1 MKTKIKTLLTLITL
15 GLIVFQCDLF
25 DPKDKVTSDD
35 LVSMLALQQINAN
48 SMSEAQRL
56 GLNVAYS
63 HRFSIKNG
71 PHLFCREYSTAYLE
85 KQAEWEKDMEQT
97 YTTIGNAIG
106 IQIVVERLNGPC
118 AVTNKVAACHY
129 DGVDGINDLIPYA
142 YTTEGEHKYLIP
154 ANAYYG
160 TTDLKSAKE
169 ACERFKGTYV
179 CYDPSKCWQ

>member
-1 MKTKIKTLLTLITL
+1 MKKKLKTLLTLLTI
-15 GLIVFQCDLF
+15 GFSVFQCDLF
-25 DPKDKVTSDD
+25 DPKSKVSNED
-35 LVSMLALQQINAN
+35 LVTMLGLQQMYAN
-48 SMSEAQRL
+48 SLSEGQKL
-56 GLNVAYS
+56 GLNIAYS

-85 KQAEWEKDMEQT
+85 KQAEWEKNMEQT

-106 IQIVVERLNGPC
+106 IQIVVEKFNGPC
-118 AVTNKVAACHY
+118 SVADKISACHY

-154 ANAYYG
+154 ANIYYG
-160 TTDLKSAKE
+160 VTDLKNAKE